1 MPWRIWSRAWRRTP
15 IHSMTQSPANTLLT
29 PPSRSVSTSLPPL
42 WPPSKSCRSTAR
54 APIFVAPRRSGPALG
69 PSAGMPNSSPQCRCA
84 AAGAPHGE
92 PAPLRCGR
100 SHRACPGGGR
110 GAAGGAGWGHL
121 SRPASVGGGAAAY
134 ACGRRAPPTPPRR
147 GDDCAPALLL
157 RGPRVRRAVL
167 RPCWAG
173 EEAEGAE
180 GVAGVEEDGAGGGR
194 GRRDGRGGGR
204 RRGGAG
210 GDGTGG
216 AGTAGADGGGADG
229 VGGGGVVAL
238 AGGVVGADIAPRNT
252 PLLRFRGRT
261 MSREDGAVT
270 LGFPRSQPS
279 IDDPTAYICRRRGS
293 IECSSLVQD

>member
-157 RGPRVRRAVL
+157 RGPRVRRRAVL
-167 RPCWAG
+167 RPC
-173 EEAEGAE
+173 
-180 GVAGVEEDGAGGGR
+180 
-194 GRRDGRGGGR
+194 
-204 RRGGAG
+204 
-210 GDGTGG
+210 
-216 AGTAGADGGGADG
+216 
-229 VGGGGVVAL
+229 
-238 AGGVVGADIAPRNT
+238 
-252 PLLRFRGRT
+252 
-261 MSREDGAVT
+261 
-270 LGFPRSQPS
+270 
-279 IDDPTAYICRRRGS
+279 
-293 IECSSLVQD
+293 